1 MAACSNAQESTK
13 AGVEPRITESELEE
27 SVLAAGGERGEDRQ
41 DEASEGRTGVAQ
53 TKRQSR
59 DASKGNTHRS
69 EAVEENNKLLAEFK
83 EVLKSIHGFDN
94 SNHRR

>member
-1 MAACSNAQESTK
+1 MAACSNAQENTK

-41 DEASEGRTGVAQ
+41 DEGSEGRPQ
-53 TKRQSR
+53 PKRQSR

>member
-1 MAACSNAQESTK
+1 MAACSNAQENTK

-41 DEASEGRTGVAQ
+41 DEASEGRPQ
-53 TKRQSR
+53 PKRQSR
-59 DASKGNTHRS
+59 DAYKGNTHRS

>member
-1 MAACSNAQESTK
+1 MAACSNAQENTK

-41 DEASEGRTGVAQ
+41 DEASEGRPQ
-53 TKRQSR
+53 PKRQSR

>member
-1 MAACSNAQESTK
+1 MPVRSNAQETTK
-13 AGVEPRITESELEE
+13 PGVVEPRITESELEE
-27 SVLAAGGERGEDRQ
+27 SVLAAGGDRVEDRQ
-41 DEASEGRTGVAQ
+41 EEGSEGRAHP
-53 TKRQSR
+53 KRQSR

-69 EAVEENNKLLAEFK
+69 EAVEENNRLLAEFK